1 MATSAESPAVAKR
14 ARHSATATP
23 SQTQP
28 SGGDHGIGSSL
39 APLPPALASSHLA
52 LPKQSSA
59 TLDLA
64 LPKAVQDR
72 IRKQHKLREKRH
84 QQDQEEVKA
93 KRQAVQNRMPCP
105 CNSAA
110 KSASVDAAPEDTLP
124 GDAELPN
131 VPQSDSA
138 EPVGLETST
147 SNQHLPVPG
156 RDMLAWTEWLG
167 KRVGISAYENL
178 HQLYREWVDGI
189 EMTTGRIACL
199 RELERLKRHEGL
211 EWRCSGKIRKQVM
224 ERKVLIYAVL
234 RRLPDPAGE
243 YGSQDKAVHDAI
255 AEVEDLRRTVAQAK
269 KKKKKL
275 TLSQLQDY
283 LSQELAETHI
293 GGAKKGGNTAFEED
307 VLGWVQPKCLA
318 NGNPKQQS

>member
-1 MATSAESPAVAKR
+1 MALSLALILPALSLTAQVNQTFADGVQQLSCQMQEMQRQYSQALAYFEQSSARNTLLA
-14 ARHSATATP
+14 HQM
-23 SQTQP
+23 SQMRDIQLGSIGMLTEMYRRQMQ

-167 KRVGISAYENL
+167 KRVGISGQKL
-178 HQLYREWVDGI
+178 PC
-189 EMTTGRIACL
+189 TTIAQVAGM
-199 RELERLKRHEGL
+199 RTDSSSATV
-211 EWRCSGKIRKQVM
+211 SG
-224 ERKVLIYAVL
+224 
-234 RRLPDPAGE
+234 
-243 YGSQDKAVHDAI
+243 
-255 AEVEDLRRTVAQAK
+255 
-269 KKKKKL
+269 
-275 TLSQLQDY
+275 
-283 LSQELAETHI
+283 LAEPPMSI
-293 GGAKKGGNTAFEED
+293 NAFVDAER
-307 VLGWVQPKCLA
+307 CLV
-318 NGNPKQQS
+318 GTYHW